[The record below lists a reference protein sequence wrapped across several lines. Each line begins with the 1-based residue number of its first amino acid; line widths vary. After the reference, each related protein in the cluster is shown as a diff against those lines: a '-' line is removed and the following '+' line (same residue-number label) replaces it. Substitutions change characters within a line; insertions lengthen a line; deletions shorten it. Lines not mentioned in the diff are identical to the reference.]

1 VSTPLRE
8 SLTTPAGLAGALVRR
23 PITPI
28 RVRKLL
34 RLLRGHP
41 ATYIAQTLAAIPDA
55 KTRTTV
61 AEAVKTAGLFVE

>member
-1 VSTPLRE
+1 MTTPLRE
-8 SLTTPAGLAGALVRR
+8 SLTTPAGLAGALVRG
-23 PITPI
+23 PITPV

-41 ATYIAQTLAAIPDA
+41 PVYIAETLAAIPDV

-61 AEAVKTAGLFVE
+61 AEAVKTAGLFIE